1 MPHIKN
7 ALIRYRI
14 IDRMIRNPYKTY
26 PSKSDLREACEESLF
41 GSTYGDHICDS
52 TIEKDLFAM
61 RMEHDAPIKY
71 SRKHEG
77 YFYEDPD
84 YTINDIP
91 LSEDELESIR
101 FAVQTLQQF
110 QEVPYFKEFGSAID
124 KIATRVAVAGTEGN
138 ETSAFI
144 GFETAYSSIGNQ
156 WLPLLL
162 TAIQEKKTC
171 QFTYASFK
179 SGIAK
184 ERNVLP
190 VYLKEYRNRWYLISF
205 DLEKSDWITYALERM
220 DGLVVNEAQHLL
232 KEAFNPSSF
241 FAETIGITTEKKA
254 AERIALRVNDIASK
268 YIESQP
274 LHSSQEK
281 IGTNQFVLTVQ
292 INEELIRTLLGFMG
306 ELQII
311 SPSHLVQTWNERIQK
326 QLSIETH
333 GNILWN

>member
-77 YFYEDPD
+77 YYYEDPD

-254 AERIALRVNDIASK
+254 AERIELRVNDIASK

-281 IGTNQFVLTVQ
+281 IGTNHFELTVQ

-311 SPSHLVQTWNERIQK
+311 SPAHLVQTWNERIQK

-333 GNILWN
+333 GNIL

>member
-77 YFYEDPD
+77 YYYEDPD

-124 KIATRVAVAGTEGN
+124 KIATRVAVAGSEGN

-281 IGTNQFVLTVQ
+281 IGTNHFVLTVQ

-311 SPSHLVQTWNERIQK
+311 SPAHLVQTWNERIQK

-333 GNILWN
+333 GNIL

>member
-254 AERIALRVNDIASK
+254 AERIVLRVNDIASK

-281 IGTNQFVLTVQ
+281 IGTNHFVLTVQ

-311 SPSHLVQTWNERIQK
+311 SPAHLVQTWNERIQK

-333 GNILWN
+333 GNIL

>member
-171 QFTYASFK
+171 HFTYASFK

-281 IGTNQFVLTVQ
+281 IGTNHFVLTVQ

-333 GNILWN
+333 GNIL

>member
-171 QFTYASFK
+171 HFTYASFK
-179 SGIAK
+179 TGIAK

-254 AERIALRVNDIASK
+254 AERIVLRVNDIASK

-311 SPSHLVQTWNERIQK
+311 SPAHLVQTWNERIQK

-333 GNILWN
+333 GNIL